1 MKRSTDR
8 ILTTHTGS
16 LPRPDD
22 LVQLMWAKEDGR
34 PFDAAVLDRRISD
47 AVREVVV
54 QQSRTGLDIIDDGE
68 VSKPSYST
76 YVKDRLSGFEGPSI
90 SGFPNTDMRD
100 YPGYAS
106 RNSREP
112 SHARANMPSC
122 NGPITVKD
130 PQAVQHD
137 IANLKQALDG
147 VAHEDVFMTAVS
159 PGQIARFQQNQ
170 YYPSH
175 EAYIWALAEAM
186 QPEYRAIADAGFVLQ
201 LDCPDLASGRTSQ
214 FADASLA
221 EFRKIAALHVE
232 ALNWATA
239 GIDHD
244 KMRMHLCWGNY
255 PGPHTR
261 DVPLGDIIDIVLG
274 ARPAGILFEGANP
287 RHAHEWSLWE
297 TIKLPEGKVLVP
309 GVIDSCTNYVEH
321 PELVA
326 QRIVQYA
333 RLVGRE
339 NVIAGVDCGFGTFVG
354 SATVDPE
361 IAWVKLGSL
370 VEGAKLASR
379 KLW

>member
-1 MKRSTDR
+1 
-8 ILTTHTGS
+8 
-16 LPRPDD
+16 
-22 LVQLMWAKEDGR
+22 
-34 PFDAAVLDRRISD
+34 
-47 AVREVVV
+47 VREVI
-54 QQSRTGLDIIDDGE
+54 QQQAQAGLDIIDDGE

-76 YVKDRLSGFEGPSI
+76 YVKDRLSGFEGPCI
-90 SGFPNTDMRD
+90 SGFPNTDQRD

-106 RNSREP
+106 RNKREL
-112 SHARANMPSC
+112 SHARSNMPSC
-122 NGPITVKD
+122 NGPIAVKD
-130 PQAVQHD
+130 PNAVQRD
-137 IANLKQALDG
+137 IANFKQALGG
-147 VAHEDVFMTAVS
+147 VPHEDIFMTAVS
-159 PGQIARFQQNQ
+159 PGQIARFQQNR
-170 YYPSH
+170 YYSSH

-186 QPEYRAIADAGFVLQ
+186 RPEYKAIADAGFVLQ

-214 FADASLA
+214 FADISLE

-232 ALNWATA
+232 ALSWATA
-239 GIDHD
+239 GIDPD

-261 DVPLGDIIDIVLG
+261 DIPLGDIIDIVLD
-274 ARPAGILFEGANP
+274 ARPAAILFEGANP

-297 TIKLPEGKVLVP
+297 DHKLPEGKVLIP

-326 QRIVQYA
+326 QRIVQLA
-333 RLVGRE
+333 KLVGRE